1 MRILLEGI
9 EAAIKLRPLF
19 IGKRQ
24 RFRVLD
30 DAVPDSLDNANT
42 LGDGK
47 FEHFLDC
54 NVLHGINLAQP
65 LSDG

>member
-47 FEHFLDC
+47 FERTSSIVISFMAS
-54 NVLHGINLAQP
+54 I
-65 LSDG
+65 